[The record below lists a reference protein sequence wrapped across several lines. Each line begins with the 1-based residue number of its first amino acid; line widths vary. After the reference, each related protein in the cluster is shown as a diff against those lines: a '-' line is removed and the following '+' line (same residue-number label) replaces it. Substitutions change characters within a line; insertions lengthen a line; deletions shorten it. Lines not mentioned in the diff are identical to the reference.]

1 MTLSFVLATFLL
13 LALNVYSK
21 AVSDTITNPQSTS
34 ITASMTLSTE
44 ELENADDITF
54 KFFMVNYLK
63 AKDASHDFI
72 QKMEYEYSIQRSQV
86 RSLFVKLM
94 TSDKELNESFEAEF
108 NKFLKH
114 APEWAFTKNDENNV
128 IFWNNDNYQT
138 IENLKILRRQRSRLG
153 SMIAPVVLMHFMI
166 SINSNGA
173 YTQTLDIS
181 KYTNYIKKGEQLEEF
196 IEEALRN
203 KAGEFS
209 YAVMKE
215 MMQLED
221 SDISKIG
228 EISDYGPI
236 LLKKLAHYP
245 AIISAFTVYSQF
257 LDEPRIYKYHHK
269 LPGEMVRGYH
279 SLLLVGARRDLTSG
293 EYYYLLQNFWE
304 GKYFIE
310 VSGEYLDSVK
320 PAIVMFVTKKISNY
334 PPEYADLT
342 NNYLSAETLD
352 MSDMVPNEDV

>member
-1 MTLSFVLATFLL
+1 MTLYFILATFLL
-13 LALNVYSK
+13 LTLNVYSN
-21 AVSDTITNPQSTS
+21 AVSDTITNPQGTS

-54 KFFMVNYLK
+54 SFFMVNYLK

-72 QKMEYEYSIQRSQV
+72 QKMEYEFPIKRSQV
-86 RSLFVKLM
+86 RPLFVKLM

-114 APEWAFTKNDENNV
+114 APEWSFTKNDENNV
-128 IFWNNDNYQT
+128 VFWNNDNYQT
-138 IENLKILRRQRSRLG
+138 IENLKILRRQRPRLG
-153 SMIAPVVLMHFMI
+153 SMIAPIVLMHYMI

-173 YTQTLDIS
+173 YTQTLDTS

-196 IEEALRN
+196 LERALHN
-203 KAGEFS
+203 KASNEFS
-209 YAVMKE
+209 YTMMKE
-215 MMQLED
+215 MMKIED

-245 AIISAFTVYSQF
+245 AIISAFTVYNQF

-269 LPGEMVRGYH
+269 LPGEVVHGYH
-279 SLLLVGARRDLTSG
+279 SLLLIGARRDAISG
-293 EYYYLLQNFWE
+293 EYFYLLQNFWE
-304 GKYFIE
+304 GKYFVE
-310 VSGEYLDSVK
+310 VSGKYLDSVK

-342 NNYLSAETLD
+342 NNYLTLD
-352 MSDMVPNEDV
+352 MSDIPPNEDL